1 MKKPYVSV
9 IIPSYNS
16 AHYIEECVHSVLS
29 QTYQNFEIIVIE
41 DGSTDN
47 SSQIISQEASRDAR
61 IHLFRQAHCGVGNAR
76 NLGLRNAQGEYVL
89 FLDADDVLHPKCLE
103 KAVSAAQKYA
113 ADFVV
118 WNYISFTT
126 GPAFSSLE
134 DKPLDI
140 RVTANP
146 IMLGNARIHYVVWG
160 KLYRK
165 DLLKDI
171 TFALEPV
178 FEDLP
183 FVYAVLAK
191 HPTTVLLNAALYG
204 YRNTPF
210 SLSNQSFCVEHI
222 QACSHAISS
231 IISLYSAPDLRQEA
245 SFLKQDFI
253 PSILKNQLYR
263 CYHCPVQQKKHML
276 RAFAA
281 ELNAL
286 HQRGWLISKGHR
298 FDRYLLYRYLILKH
312 KYFRGKENE

>member
-1 MKKPYVSV
+1 MKKPLVSV

-16 AHYIEECVHSVLS
+16 EHYIRECVHSVLI
-29 QTYQNFEIIVIE
+29 QTYQNFEILVID
-41 DGSTDN
+41 DGSNDN
-47 SSQIISQEASRDAR
+47 SAQIISQEASKNAR
-61 IHLFRQAHCGVGNAR
+61 IRVFRQVHCGVGKAR
-76 NLGLRNAQGEYVL
+76 NVGLRNARGKYIL

-103 KAVSAAQKYA
+103 KAVSAAQKYSA
-113 ADFVV
+113 AFVV

-126 GPAFSSLE
+126 VPAFSSLE

-140 RVTANP
+140 RFTAHP
-146 IMLGNARIHYVVWG
+146 ITLGNAFIHYVVWG
-160 KLYRK
+160 KLYKK

-171 TFALEPV
+171 TFDNEYV

-183 FVYAVLAK
+183 FIYAVLAN
-191 HPTTVLLNAALYG
+191 HPSTVLLNVALYG
-204 YRNTPF
+204 YRNTPL
-210 SLSNQSFCVEHI
+210 SLSNQPFCVEHI

-231 IISLYSAPDLRQEA
+231 IINRYSTPNLCQEA

-263 CYHCPVQQKKHML
+263 CYHCPIQQKKHML
-276 RAFAA
+276 RAFGA

-312 KYFRGKENE
+312 KYLSRKKK